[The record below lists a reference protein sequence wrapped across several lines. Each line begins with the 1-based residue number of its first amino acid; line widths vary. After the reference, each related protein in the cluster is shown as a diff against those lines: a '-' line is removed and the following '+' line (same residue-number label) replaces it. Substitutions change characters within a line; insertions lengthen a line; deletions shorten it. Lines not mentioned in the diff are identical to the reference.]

1 MTTESELFDVH
12 PSTEEIK
19 GGFYDFKLLKTT
31 PYACLYVAHRVG
43 KRFLIKTT
51 KDNSETQLRI
61 LKREY
66 EQALACDHPYIVHLY
81 TFEENL
87 PIGPAIVM
95 EYVEG
100 RTLGEWLKE
109 RPTKAARRR
118 IFDELTEAVGYL
130 HQRGITHNDLKPDNI
145 LITRTNDTL
154 KLIDFGLSDSDA
166 EYALRTLGCT
176 PRYASPEL
184 RRRELVD
191 GRSDIYSLGLIL
203 SELFEGGYRSLVRR
217 CTRLQ
222 PADRYADVAAL
233 QRAFRRRNNLWKW
246 LLGVVMA
253 ILFLLPWVL
262 YTSSRMAEQQLNNHR
277 EALFTALEQQMEPRF
292 QAAMDSVRAA
302 HFREF
307 AERHITHT
315 FFGSLPELTTV
326 MLDTITDAE
335 FSAVAWHRY
344 QLLLNDYNEQ
354 LWQAAKAHPSI
365 YDDSLSLSEQRF
377 YHDLYYSNKPYRPY
391 RVK

>member
-1 MTTESELFDVH
+1 MTSESELIDVQ
-12 PSTEEIK
+12 PATAETK

-31 PYACLYVAHRVG
+31 PYAFLYVAHRVG

-51 KDNSETQLRI
+51 KDNSEAQLRI

-66 EQALACDHPYIVHLY
+66 EQALACDHPHIVHLY

-87 PIGPAIVM
+87 PVGPAIVM

-109 RPTKAARRR
+109 QPTKAARRR

-130 HQRGITHNDLKPDNI
+130 HQRGITHNDLKPENI
-145 LITRTNDTL
+145 LISRTNDTL

-184 RRRELVD
+184 RRRERVD
-191 GRSDIYSLGLIL
+191 SRSDIYSLGLIL
-203 SELFEGGYRSLVRR
+203 SELFDGGYRQLVRR

-233 QRAFRRRNNLWKW
+233 QRAFRHRNNRWKW
-246 LLGVVMA
+246 LVGVVMA
-253 ILFLLPWVL
+253 ALFLLPWGL
-262 YTSSRMAEQQLNNHR
+262 YTSERMAVRQQNNRR

-307 AERHITHT
+307 AERHVTHT

-344 QLLLNDYNEQ
+344 QLLLNDYNER

-365 YDDSLSLSEQRF
+365 DDDSLSLSEQHF
-377 YHDLYYSNKPYRPY
+377 Y
-391 RVK
+391 

>member
-1 MTTESELFDVH
+1 MTSESELIDVQ
-12 PSTEEIK
+12 PATAETK

-31 PYACLYVAHRVG
+31 PYAFLYVAHRVG
-43 KRFLIKTT
+43 KRFLIKTI
-51 KDNSETQLRI
+51 KDNSEAQLRI

-66 EQALACDHPYIVHLY
+66 EQALACDHPHIVHLY
-81 TFEENL
+81 MFEENL
-87 PIGPAIVM
+87 PVGPAIVM

-100 RTLGEWLKE
+100 RTLGEWLTEHPSKE
-109 RPTKAARRR
+109 ARRR

-130 HQRGITHNDLKPDNI
+130 HQRGITHNDLKPENI
-145 LITRTNDTL
+145 LISRTNDTL

-184 RRRELVD
+184 RRRERVD
-191 GRSDIYSLGLIL
+191 SRSDIYSLGLIL
-203 SELFEGGYRSLVRR
+203 SELFDGGYRQLVRR

-233 QRAFRRRNNLWKW
+233 QRAFRRRNNRWKW
-246 LLGVVMA
+246 LVGVVMA
-253 ILFLLPWVL
+253 ALFLLPWGL
-262 YTSSRMAEQQLNNHR
+262 YTSERMAVRQQNNRR

-307 AERHITHT
+307 AERHVTHT
-315 FFGSLPELTTV
+315 FFGSLPELTAV

-344 QLLLNDYNEQ
+344 QLLLNDYNER

-365 YDDSLSLSEQRF
+365 DDDSLSLSEQHF
-377 YHDLYYSNKPYRPY
+377 YRDLYFSNKPYRPY
-391 RVK
+391 QAK

>member
-1 MTTESELFDVH
+1 MTLESELIDVQ
-12 PSTEEIK
+12 PATAETK

-31 PYACLYVAHRVG
+31 PYAFLYVAHRVG

-51 KDNSETQLRI
+51 KDNSEAQLRI

-66 EQALACDHPYIVHLY
+66 EQSLACDHPYIVHLY

-87 PIGPAIVM
+87 PVGPAIVM

-130 HQRGITHNDLKPDNI
+130 HQRGITHNDLKPENI
-145 LITRTNDTL
+145 LISRTNETL

-184 RRRELVD
+184 RRRERVD
-191 GRSDIYSLGLIL
+191 SRSDIYSLGLIL
-203 SELFEGGYRSLVRR
+203 SELFDGGYRQLVRR

-233 QRAFRRRNNLWKW
+233 QRAFRRRNNRWKW
-246 LLGVVMA
+246 LVGVVLA
-253 ILFLLPWVL
+253 ALFLLPWGL
-262 YTSSRMAEQQLNNHR
+262 YTSSRMAERQQNNRR
-277 EALFTALEQQMEPRF
+277 EALFMALEQEMEPRF
-292 QAAMDSVRAA
+292 QVAMDSVRAA

-307 AERHITHT
+307 AERHVTHT
-315 FFGSLPELTTV
+315 FFGSLPELTVV

-344 QLLLNDYNEQ
+344 QLLLNDYNER

-365 YDDSLSLSEQRF
+365 SDDSLSLSEQHF
-377 YHDLYYSNKPYRPY
+377 YRNLYFSNKPYRPY
-391 RVK
+391 QAK

>member
-1 MTTESELFDVH
+1 MTTESELFDVQ
-12 PSTEEIK
+12 PVKEDEK

-31 PYACLYVAHRVG
+31 PYALLYVAHKVG

-51 KDNSETQLRI
+51 KDNSEAQLRI

-66 EQALACDHPYIVHLY
+66 EQAIACDHPHIVHLY

-87 PIGPAIVM
+87 SIGPAIVM

-109 RPTKAARRR
+109 GPTKAARRR

-130 HQRGITHNDLKPDNI
+130 HQRGITHNDLKPENI
-145 LITRTNDTL
+145 LVTRTNDTL

-176 PRYASPEL
+176 PCYASPEL
-184 RRRELVD
+184 RRRERVD

-203 SELFEGGYRSLVRR
+203 SELFERGYRSLVRR

-233 QRAFRRRNNLWKW
+233 QRAFRRRNNRWKW
-246 LLGVVMA
+246 LLGVVMVA
-253 ILFLLPWVL
+253 LFLLPWVL
-262 YTSSRMAEQQLNNHR
+262 YTSERVTEQQQNDRR
-277 EALFTALEQQMEPRF
+277 ETLFTALEQQMEPRF

-365 YDDSLSLSEQRF
+365 DDDSLSLSEQRF
-377 YHDLYYSNKPYRPY
+377 YHDLYYSNKPYRRY
-391 RVK
+391 RAK

>member
-1 MTTESELFDVH
+1 MTSESELIDVQ
-12 PSTEEIK
+12 PATAETK

-31 PYACLYVAHRVG
+31 PYAFLYVAHRVG

-51 KDNSETQLRI
+51 KDNSEAQLRI

-66 EQALACDHPYIVHLY
+66 EQALACDHPHIVHLY

-87 PIGPAIVM
+87 PVGPAIVM

-100 RTLGEWLKE
+100 RTLGEWLTEHPSKE
-109 RPTKAARRR
+109 ARRR

-130 HQRGITHNDLKPDNI
+130 HQRGITHNDLKPENI
-145 LITRTNDTL
+145 LISRTNDTL

-184 RRRELVD
+184 RRRERVD
-191 GRSDIYSLGLIL
+191 SRSDIYSLGLIL
-203 SELFEGGYRSLVRR
+203 SELFDGGYRQLVRR

-233 QRAFRRRNNLWKW
+233 QRAFRRRNNRWKW

-262 YTSSRMAEQQLNNHR
+262 YTSERMAERQQNNRR
-277 EALFTALEQQMEPRF
+277 ETLFMALEQEMEPRF
-292 QAAMDSVRAA
+292 QVAMDSVRAA

-307 AERHITHT
+307 AERHVTHT

-344 QLLLNDYNEQ
+344 QLLLNDYNER

-365 YDDSLSLSEQRF
+365 DDDSLSQAEQHF
-377 YHDLYYSNKPYRPY
+377 YR
-391 RVK
+391 

>member
-1 MTTESELFDVH
+1 MTSESELIDVQ
-12 PSTEEIK
+12 PATAETK

-31 PYACLYVAHRVG
+31 PYAFLYVAHRVG

-51 KDNSETQLRI
+51 KDNSEAQLRI

-66 EQALACDHPYIVHLY
+66 EQALACDHPHIVHLY

-87 PIGPAIVM
+87 PVGPAIVM

-109 RPTKAARRR
+109 QPTKAARRR

-130 HQRGITHNDLKPDNI
+130 HQRGITHNDLKPENI
-145 LITRTNDTL
+145 LISRTNDTL

-184 RRRELVD
+184 RRRERVD
-191 GRSDIYSLGLIL
+191 SRSDIYSLGLIL
-203 SELFEGGYRSLVRR
+203 SELFDGGYRQLVRR

-233 QRAFRRRNNLWKW
+233 QRAFRRRNNRWKW
-246 LLGVVMA
+246 LVGVVMA
-253 ILFLLPWVL
+253 ALFLLPWGL
-262 YTSSRMAEQQLNNHR
+262 YTSERMAERQQNNRR
-277 EALFTALEQQMEPRF
+277 ETLFMALEQEMEPRF
-292 QAAMDSVRAA
+292 QVAMDSVRAA

-307 AERHITHT
+307 AERHVTHT
-315 FFGSLPELTTV
+315 FFGSLPELTVV

-344 QLLLNDYNEQ
+344 QLLLNDYNER

-365 YDDSLSLSEQRF
+365 DDDSLSQAEQHF
-377 YHDLYYSNKPYRPY
+377 YRNLYFSNKPYRPY
-391 RVK
+391 QAK

>member
-1 MTTESELFDVH
+1 MTSESELIDVQ
-12 PSTEEIK
+12 PATAETK

-31 PYACLYVAHRVG
+31 PYAFLYVAHRVG

-51 KDNSETQLRI
+51 KDNSEAQLRI

-66 EQALACDHPYIVHLY
+66 EQALACDHPHIVHLY

-87 PIGPAIVM
+87 PVGPAIVM

-100 RTLGEWLKE
+100 RTLGEWLTEHPSKE
-109 RPTKAARRR
+109 ARRR

-130 HQRGITHNDLKPDNI
+130 HQRGITHNDLKPENI
-145 LITRTNDTL
+145 LISRTNDTL

-184 RRRELVD
+184 RRRERVD
-191 GRSDIYSLGLIL
+191 SRSDIYSLGLIL
-203 SELFEGGYRSLVRR
+203 SELFDGGYRQLVRR

-233 QRAFRRRNNLWKW
+233 QRAFRRRNNRWKW
-246 LLGVVMA
+246 LVGVVLA
-253 ILFLLPWVL
+253 ALFLLPWGL
-262 YTSSRMAEQQLNNHR
+262 YTSSRMAVQQLNNRR

-307 AERHITHT
+307 AERHVTHT

-344 QLLLNDYNEQ
+344 QLLLNDYNER

-365 YDDSLSLSEQRF
+365 DDDSLSLSEQHF
-377 YHDLYYSNKPYRPY
+377 YRDLYFSNKPYRPY
-391 RVK
+391 QAK